1 MRRLLGAALILALGF
16 AIAGCSTWMKDE
28 PPLYV
33 GVSAPEQ
40 YEVWVSYMQLEK
52 SGERSWWLPVGS
64 VSCCWTGEFG
74 PRRVGGGEMAPFP
87 NLIALHWFSFA
98 EQKFYF
104 SLIRVP
110 EDLKTRMSVPALTT
124 TPSGKERYMPRHSL
138 VLGLAP
144 GGQVV
149 MWMMSQRSN
158 AVEVMRVSATEVEG
172 DPDDFA
178 SATASYLEEH
188 GDYLEEHGLQLD
200 KW

>member
-1 MRRLLGAALILALGF
+1 MYSLRRLLMIFSAGLLIT
-16 AIAGCSTWMKDE
+16 GCSTPKKGDISW
-28 PPLYV
+28 YI
-33 GVSAPEQ
+33 GVAAPQ
-40 YEVWVSYMQLEK
+40 HYEVWVMNMHLER
-52 SGERSWWLPVGS
+52 SGERSWRVPIGT
-64 VSCCWTGEFG
+64 VSCCWTGKYG
-74 PRRVGGGEMAPFP
+74 PRGGGGEMDPFP

-98 EQKFYF
+98 EQKFY
-104 SLIRVP
+104 STLIRVP
-110 EDLKTRMSVPALTT
+110 DDLETRMSVPALTT
-124 TPSGKERYMPRHSL
+124 TPSGEERYMPRHSL

-188 GDYLEEHGLQLD
+188 GSYLEEHGLQLD

>member
-1 MRRLLGAALILALGF
+1 MCRLLGAALILALGF

-33 GVSAPEQ
+33 GVSAPEE
-40 YEVWVSYMQLEK
+40 YEMWVVHLQLEK
-52 SGERSWWLPVGS
+52 PGARSWWFPVGS
-64 VSCCWTGEFG
+64 VSCCWIGEFG
-74 PRRVGGGEMAPFP
+74 PRRVGGGEMSPFP
-87 NLIALHWFSFA
+87 SLIALHWFSFA

-110 EDLKTRMSVPALTT
+110 ESLQDRMRKPAEHSYPDGTT
-124 TPSGKERYMPRHSL
+124 GMRPRSSL

-158 AVEVMRVSATEVEG
+158 AVEAMRVSATEVDG
-172 DPDDFA
+172 DPNDFA

-188 GDYLEEHGLQLD
+188 GSYL
-200 KW
+200 K